1 MKDERDDL
9 ERRVVDLEKSLRESQ
24 TAERLAR
31 QRADA
36 AEESARRAWRLSGD
50 VPRPRRQE

>member
-9 ERRVVDLEKSLRESQ
+9 ERRVVDLEKSLRVSQ
-24 TAERLAR
+24 NAERLAR